1 MLCFYI
7 VLHKPPNTL
16 HLVVVP
22 SVSRHVTPI
31 DLPLSFLLTLSP
43 WKSQMGWAFFILGGL
58 LHVPPIQSLKA
69 FNSWGVWF
77 YREGASTS
85 LPPPAFVRPSLFL
98 WSTLTPSYFFLC
110 SPHFFFPLSSF
121 IHSLPLF
128 DRFFP
133 SNISVA
139 SLHSASFTLA
149 FCLFTMFVTK
159 FPFGKM
165 QC

>member
-1 MLCFYI
+1 MLCFCI
-7 VLHKPPNTL
+7 VLHKPPNTS

-85 LPPPAFVRPSLFL
+85 LPPPAFFRPSLFL

-110 SPHFFFPLSSF
+110 SPPSQLLYSLPSSF
-121 IHSLPLF
+121 WPFLSFKHFCCFSPFSLF
-128 DRFFP
+128 Y
-133 SNISVA
+133 
-139 SLHSASFTLA
+139 LA
-149 FCLFTMFVTK
+149 FCLFAMFLT
-159 FPFGKM
+159 
-165 QC
+165 

>member
-1 MLCFYI
+1 MLCFCI
-7 VLHKPPNTL
+7 VLHKPPNTS

-43 WKSQMGWAFFILGGL
+43 WKSQMGWAFLFSEASCTCL
-58 LHVPPIQSLKA
+58 LFRALKRLIHEG
-69 FNSWGVWF
+69 FDST
-77 YREGASTS
+77 EKGASTS
-85 LPPPAFVRPSLFL
+85 LPPPAFFRPSLFL

-149 FCLFTMFVTK
+149 FCLFAMLLTK
-159 FPFGKM
+159 FHI
-165 QC
+165 